1 MIGGRREQLVAQI
14 GEVYRISALPLSS
27 LAQSRSAPAGS
38 VARAERAAVDL
49 KQGMTL
55 DEVRQLLG
63 KPRRTAAKTPR

>member
-1 MIGGRREQLVAQI
+1 LIGGRREKLMAKLRERY
-14 GEVYRISALPLSS
+14 GLLPLSS